1 MNDLPNET
9 VKNPEPDGVAFGCP
23 RGHVSKPWKHQPTLS
38 GPRQSYRRQAIN
50 PLWAPRSGYWAGS
63 SCSRRSSFSSSSTV
77 PC

>member
-50 PLWAPRSGYWAGS
+50 PL
-63 SCSRRSSFSSSSTV
+63 
-77 PC
+77 